1 MNPWEQKLL
10 DVLANHVRF
19 LAVAQL
25 ARASF
30 AGQRLSGRRAVQA
43 ALTLVDSGWLRLARV
58 FARPI
63 QSLSEPLCQWRHME
77 PVPDFAVLSR
87 RLHQRASLSA
97 ALTTIMSATAKTCT
111 LFGATRS
118 SAARIKLTQTTHDL
132 QVAEVFLHYV
142 ARGFPWGVHWAGE
155 DVLPETWP
163 IRQRPDAL
171 LVDDAGQYVRAV
183 EYGGDY
189 SEERLIDLHLG
200 LSSLP
205 LSYEIW

>member
-1 MNPWEQKLL
+1 MNPWEHELL

-30 AGQRLSGRRAVQA
+30 SGQRLSGRRAA
-43 ALTLVDSGWLRLARV
+43 HTALTLADSGWLRLAKV
-58 FARPI
+58 FARPL
-63 QSLSEPLCQWRHME
+63 QSLSQPLCQWRHAE

-87 RLHQRASLSA
+87 RLHRRASLSA
-97 ALTTIMSATAKTCT
+97 ALTTIVTATAKTCT

-118 SAARIKLTQTTHDL
+118 SAACIKLTQTTHDL
-132 QVAEVFLHYV
+132 QVAEVFLRYV
-142 ARGFPWGVHWAGE
+142 ARGFPRGVHWVGE

-200 LSSLP
+200 LSSIP
-205 LSYEIW
+205 LTYEIW

>member
-1 MNPWEQKLL
+1 MNPWEHKLL

-19 LAVAQL
+19 LAVGQL

-30 AGQRLSGRRAVQA
+30 AGQRLSGRRAAHA
-43 ALTLVDSGWLRLARV
+43 ALTLADSGWLRLAKV
-58 FARPI
+58 LARPL
-63 QSLSEPLCQWRHME
+63 QHLHQPLCQWRHTE
-77 PVPDFAVLSR
+77 PVPDFVVLSR

-97 ALTTIMSATAKTCT
+97 ALTTIASATAKTCM

-118 SAARIKLTQTTHDL
+118 SAARVKLTQTTHDL
-132 QVAEVFLHYV
+132 QVAEVFLRYV
-142 ARGFPWGVHWAGE
+142 ARGFAPGMHWVGE
-155 DVLPETWP
+155 DNLPDTWP

-189 SEERLIDLHLG
+189 SEERLIDLHRG
-200 LSSLP
+200 LSTIP